1 MSTRQKRGGQ
11 KNSDPVTKAARV
23 ERPIQGP
30 EVHEAQVNSS
40 PNSVPDLDPASESDS
55 EDEDD
60 KENPG
65 LVDDEDDEEEYDPLR
80 HLTVLQRN
88 NLAAGKQD

>member
-1 MSTRQKRGGQ
+1 MSTRQKRGGK
-11 KNSDPVTKAARV
+11 KNSKPVPKVARV
-23 ERPIQGP
+23 ELPIQGP
-30 EVHEAQVNSS
+30 EVNGAQVNS
-40 PNSVPDLDPASESDS
+40 PNSLPDLDPASESDS

>member
-40 PNSVPDLDPASESDS
+40 PNSLPNLEVDSESES
-55 EDEDD
+55 EDEDI
-60 KENPG
+60 G
-65 LVDDEDDEEEYDPLR
+65 LVDDEDDEDDEEEEEEEEEEDEEDEEDKAER
-80 HLTVLQRN
+80 
-88 NLAAGKQD
+88 